1 MPVGTTKSTR
11 RAVMAAGA
19 AGAALFAS
27 GADASATPTPARPKP
42 TIVLVHGAFAESGSW
57 NLVVSGLVRDGH
69 HVVAVANPLRSAGG
83 DAAYVAA
90 ALAQIDGPVVL
101 VGHSY
106 GGTVITGAVAGRPNV
121 KALVYVS
128 AFQPDVGETSFGLTA
143 RFPGS
148 TLGEALAP
156 PVKLPDGNVDLY
168 IRQDRFHAQF
178 CADLPAALALQL
190 AATQRPITQAA
201 GEEASGQPA
210 WRTIPSWSIHGSA
223 DLNIPPAAMAFM
235 AGRAKARRTVEV
247 KGASHL
253 VMLSHSREVIS
264 LIEEAAT
271 TY

>member
-1 MPVGTTKSTR
+1 MFKWIRGLSIAPLVG
-11 RAVMAAGA
+11 ALLIGVFGLAAGA
-19 AGAALFAS
+19 AAPAL
-27 GADASATPTPARPKP
+27 ARPKP

-57 NLVVSGLVRDGH
+57 NLVVSGLVRDGY
-69 HVVAVANPLRSAGG
+69 HVVAVANPLRSASG

-106 GGTVITGAVAGRPNV
+106 GGTVITGAALGRPNV

-128 AFQPDVGETSFGLTA
+128 AFEPDAGETSFGLSA

-148 TLGEALAP
+148 TLGAALAP
-156 PVKLPDGNVDLY
+156 PVKLPDGNLDLY

-178 CADLPAALALQL
+178 CADLPAALALDL

-201 GEEASGQPA
+201 GEEPSGQPA
-210 WRTIPSWSIHGSA
+210 WKTIPSWSIYGSA

-235 AGRAKARRTVEV
+235 SARAHARRTVEV

-253 VMLSHSREVIS
+253 VMLSHPREVVAV
-264 LIEEAAT
+264 IEEAAT
-271 TY
+271 RY